1 MCPLTNARLCDKII
15 FMKKSSV
22 VIYKNQPALVGERDG
37 DKFLVEWCVSRAT
50 PSGKKA
56 TFASQKV
63 REKDVIL
70 LCEKAASSIDALLSF
85 ADSALAENSEV
96 KSQIA
101 EIHELLLS
109 DDETAAAE
117 ISFSELAGL
126 VRGEL
131 KPDESWGIY
140 SVLKSSFEF
149 EEQLH
154 DNAIFFVPRSE
165 SEIKKLKE
173 KAFEKEHAEEI
184 RAAFIERLKAKS
196 LLPEDSK
203 YMGDVEALALGTS
216 DKSKTMKDAGFKET
230 PEKAHKLLLDT
241 KIWDITRN
249 PYPVRLGLS
258 AKSAT
263 VSLGV
268 PPEEE
273 RVRVPGISYAID
285 SEWSTDPDD
294 AISFDGEFLW
304 VHIADPASFVTPDS
318 EIDKVARGR
327 GATLYLP
334 EGAARMLSEDCLED
348 YALGLCEESRA
359 LSFKLKLNENGDIED
374 CDVLRTIVD
383 VKRLTYEKADEL
395 KDSPELKPLFEIAK
409 KNTARRNKA
418 GAVNISIPE
427 VHINV
432 NPETKDVSFE
442 KVAHCDSAEV
452 VREAMVLAGEGAARF
467 AFKNKIP
474 FPFISQE
481 APEIP
486 KDIPE
491 GLAGQFRLRK
501 CMRKRSVNVTPGSH
515 AGLGVGMY
523 SQVTSP
529 LRRYGDL
536 LGHEQL
542 RAFLKGEPLIDKD
555 TMLMRMSEGDAA
567 MQASKKAE
575 RNSRQH
581 WTLVYLLRHPDWQGE
596 AICVDKQQ
604 GRALYFIPEFGME
617 TTIGGESS
625 VDLNGTVT
633 LKAGKID
640 LPNLE
645 VAFTVV

>member
-1 MCPLTNARLCDKII
+1 
-15 FMKKSSV
+15 MKKNSV
-22 VIYKNQPALVGERDG
+22 VIYKNLPALVGERDG
-37 DKFLVEWCVSRAT
+37 DKFLVNWCVSRAT
-50 PSGKKA
+50 ASGKKA
-56 TFASQKV
+56 VYASQKV
-63 REKDVIL
+63 REKDVIV
-70 LCEKAASSIDALLSF
+70 LCESEASSIDALLDF
-85 ADSALAENSEV
+85 AESALAENSEV
-96 KSQIA
+96 KTQIA

-109 DDETAAAE
+109 DDETAKAE
-117 ISFSELAGL
+117 QGFKDMAELL
-126 VRGEL
+126 RGEL
-131 KPDESWGIY
+131 KANESWGLY
-140 SVLKSSFEF
+140 SALKSSFEF
-149 EEQLH
+149 EEILRDGQ
-154 DNAIFFVPRSE
+154 IFFIPRSAE
-165 SEIKKLKE
+165 KIDELKN
-173 KAFEKEHAEEI
+173 KAYEKEHAEEI
-184 RAAFIERLKAKS
+184 RAAFIERLKAKN

-203 YMGDVEALALGTS
+203 YMGDVEALALGTT
-216 DKSKTMKDAGFKET
+216 DKSRTMKEAGFKET

-263 VSLGV
+263 VSLGT

-273 RVRVPGISYAID
+273 RVRVPGVSYAID
-285 SEWSTDPDD
+285 SQWSTDPDD
-294 AISFDGEFLW
+294 AIFFDGEFLW

-348 YALGLCEESRA
+348 YALGLREESRA
-359 LSFKLKLNENGDIED
+359 LSFKIKLGENGDVED
-374 CDVLRTIVD
+374 CEVLRTIVD

-395 KDSPELKPLFEIAK
+395 KDSPELKPLFDIARR
-409 KNTARRNKA
+409 NAERRNKA

-427 VHINV
+427 VHISV
-432 NPETKDVSFE
+432 NPETKEVTFE
-442 KVAHCDSAEV
+442 PVAHCESGEV
-452 VREAMVLAGEGAARF
+452 VREAMVLAGEGAAKF
-467 AFKNKIP
+467 AFKNNLP
-474 FPFISQE
+474 FPFISQDL
-481 APEIP
+481 PEIP
-486 KDIPE
+486 KEIPE

-501 CMRKRSVNVTPGSH
+501 CMRKRNVNVTPASH

-542 RAFLKGEPLIDKD
+542 RAYLKGEKLIDKD

-575 RNSRQH
+575 RNSRTH
-581 WTLVYLLRHPDWQGE
+581 WTLVYLLQHPDWQGE
-596 AICVDKQQ
+596 AICVDKQP
-604 GRALYFIPEFGME
+604 GRALYFIPQFGME
-617 TTIGGESS
+617 TTIGGDSP
-625 VDLNGTVT
+625 VDLNGKVT
-633 LKAGKID
+633 LKAGKIN

-645 VAFTVV
+645 VTFSFV

>member
-1 MCPLTNARLCDKII
+1 
-15 FMKKSSV
+15 MKKNSV
-22 VIYKNQPALVGERDG
+22 VIYKNLPALVGERDG
-37 DKFLVEWCVSRAT
+37 DKYLVNWCVSRAT
-50 PSGKKA
+50 ATGKKA
-56 TFASQKV
+56 VYASQKV
-63 REKDVIL
+63 REKDVL
-70 LCEKAASSIDALLSF
+70 VLCESEASSIDSLLDF
-85 ADSALAENSEV
+85 AESALTENSEV
-96 KSQIA
+96 KNQIA
-101 EIHELLLS
+101 ETHELLLS
-109 DDETAAAE
+109 DDETATAE
-117 ISFSELAGL
+117 QSFSDIVSLI
-126 VRGEL
+126 RGEL
-131 KPDESWGIY
+131 KANESWGLY
-140 SVLKSSFEF
+140 SALKSSLEF
-149 EEQLH
+149 EEILRDGQ
-154 DNAIFFVPRSE
+154 IFFIPRSAE
-165 SEIKKLKE
+165 KIEELKN

-184 RAAFIERLKAKS
+184 RAAFIERLKSKN

-203 YMGDVEALALGTS
+203 YMGDVEALALGTT

-263 VSLGV
+263 VSLGT

-273 RVRVPGISYAID
+273 RIRLPGISYAID

-294 AISFDGEFLW
+294 AIAFDGEFLW
-304 VHIADPASFVTPDS
+304 VHIADPASFVSPDS

-348 YALGLCEESRA
+348 YALGLREESRA
-359 LSFKLKLNENGDIED
+359 LSFKIKLGENGDVED
-374 CDVLRTIVD
+374 CEVLRTIVD

-395 KDSPELKPLFEIAK
+395 KDSPELKPLFDIARR
-409 KNTARRNKA
+409 NAERRNKA

-427 VHINV
+427 VHISV
-432 NPETKDVSFE
+432 NPETKEVTFE
-442 KVAHCDSAEV
+442 PVAHCESGEV
-452 VREAMVLAGEGAARF
+452 VREAMVLAGEGAAKF
-467 AFKNKIP
+467 AFKNNLP

-481 APEIP
+481 LPEIP
-486 KDIPE
+486 REIPE

-501 CMRKRSVNVTPGSH
+501 CMRKRNVNITPASH

-542 RAFLKGEPLIDKD
+542 RAFLKGEKLIDKD

-581 WTLVYLLRHPDWQGE
+581 WTLVYLLQHPDWQGE
-596 AICVDKQQ
+596 AICVDKQA
-604 GRALYFIPEFGME
+604 GRALYFIPQFGME
-617 TTIGGESS
+617 TTIGGEAP

-633 LKAGKID
+633 LKTGKID

-645 VAFTVV
+645 VTFSFV

>member
-1 MCPLTNARLCDKII
+1 
-15 FMKKSSV
+15 MKKNSV
-22 VIYKNQPALVGERDG
+22 VIYKNLPALVGEKDG
-37 DKFLVEWCVSRAT
+37 DKYLVNWCVSRAT
-50 PSGKKA
+50 STGKKA
-56 TFASQKV
+56 VYASQKV

-70 LCEKAASSIDALLSF
+70 LCEGEASSIDVLLDF
-85 ADSALAENSEV
+85 AENTLAENSEV

-109 DDETAAAE
+109 DEETATAE
-117 ISFSELAGL
+117 QSFSDIAGL
-126 VRGEL
+126 LRGEL
-131 KPDESWGIY
+131 KANESWGIY
-140 SVLKSSFEF
+140 TALKSSFEF
-149 EEQLH
+149 EEIIRDGQ
-154 DNAIFFVPRSE
+154 IFFVPRSE
-165 SEIKKLKE
+165 QKITGLKN

-184 RAAFIERLKAKS
+184 RAAFIERLKAKN

-203 YMGDVEALALGTS
+203 YMGDVEALALGTT

-263 VSLGV
+263 VSLGT
-268 PPEEE
+268 PPEED
-273 RVRVPGISYAID
+273 RIRVPGVSYAID

-294 AISFDGEFLW
+294 AIAFDGEFLW
-304 VHIADPASFVTPDS
+304 VHIADPASFVAPDS

-348 YALGLCEESRA
+348 YALGLREESRA
-359 LSFKLKLNENGDIED
+359 LSFKIKLNENGDVED
-374 CDVLRTIVD
+374 CEVLRTIVD
-383 VKRLTYEKADEL
+383 VKRLTYKKADEL
-395 KDSPELKPLFEIAK
+395 KDTPELKPLFDI
-409 KNTARRNKA
+409 ARRNFERRCRA

-427 VHINV
+427 VHITV
-432 NPETKDVSFE
+432 NPENKEVNFE
-442 KVAHCDSAEV
+442 KVPRYESGEV
-452 VREAMVLAGEGAARF
+452 VREAMVLAGEGAAKF
-467 AFKNKIP
+467 AFKNSIP

-481 APEIP
+481 VPEIP

-501 CMRKRSVNVTPGSH
+501 CMRKRNVNVTPASH

-542 RAFLKGEPLIDKD
+542 RAFLKGEKLIDKD

-575 RNSRQH
+575 RNSRNH
-581 WTLVYLLRHPDWQGE
+581 WTLVYLLQHPDWQGE
-596 AICVDKQQ
+596 AICVDKQP
-604 GRALYFIPEFGME
+604 GRALYFISQFGLE
-617 TTIGGESS
+617 TTIGGEAP
-625 VDLNGTVT
+625 VDLNGKVS
-633 LKAGKID
+633 LKIGKID

-645 VAFTVV
+645 VVFSLV

>member
-1 MCPLTNARLCDKII
+1 
-15 FMKKSSV
+15 MKKFSV
-22 VIYKNQPALVGERDG
+22 VIYKNQPALVMELDG
-37 DKFLVEWCVSRAT
+37 DKFLVEWCASRAKE
-50 PSGKKA
+50 SGKKA
-56 TFASQKV
+56 VYASQKV

-70 LCEKAASSIDALLSF
+70 LSEDAASSVEALLSF
-85 ADSALAENSEV
+85 SDSASAENSEV
-96 KSQIA
+96 KKQIA

-109 DDETAAAE
+109 DEETAKSE

-126 VRGEL
+126 LRNSF

-140 SVLKSSFEF
+140 SELKNSFEF
-149 EEQLH
+149 EEKNK
-154 DNAIFFVPRSE
+154 DGKIFFVPRTE
-165 SEIKKLKE
+165 EEIKNLHE

-184 RAAFIERLKAKS
+184 RAAFIERLKSRS

-203 YMGDVEALALGTS
+203 YMGDVEALALGTTE
-216 DKSKTMKDAGFKET
+216 KSKTMKDAGFKET

-241 KIWDITRN
+241 KIWEITKN
-249 PYPVRLGLS
+249 PYPVRAGLS

-263 VSLGV
+263 VSLGL
-268 PPEEE
+268 PPDEE
-273 RVRVPGISYAID
+273 RVRVPGVSYAID

-294 AISFDGEFLW
+294 AIAFDGEFLW
-304 VHIADPASFVTPDS
+304 VHIADPASFVKPDS
-318 EIDKVARGR
+318 EIDKAARGR

-334 EGAARMLSEDCLED
+334 EGTARMLSEDCLED
-348 YALGLCEESRA
+348 YALGLREESRA
-359 LSFKLKLNENGDIED
+359 LSFKIKFTESGDIED
-374 CDVLRTIVD
+374 CEVLRTIVT

-395 KDSPELKPLFEIAK
+395 KETPELKPLFEIA
-409 KNTARRNKA
+409 RRNAKRREKA

-427 VHINV
+427 VHVSV
-432 NPETKDVSFE
+432 NPGTKEVLFE
-442 KVAHCDSAEV
+442 PVNRTESAEV

-486 KDIPE
+486 ADIPE
-491 GLAGQFRLRK
+491 GLAGEFRLRK
-501 CMRKRSVNVTPGSH
+501 CMRKRSVNLTPSSH
-515 AGLGVGMY
+515 AGLGIGMY
-523 SQVTSP
+523 SQITSP

-555 TMLMRMSEGDAA
+555 AMLIRMNEGDMA
-567 MQASKKAE
+567 MQASKRAE
-575 RNSRQH
+575 RNSRLH
-581 WTLVYLLRHPDWQGE
+581 WTLVYLLTHEGWQGE

-604 GRALYFIPEFGME
+604 GRALYFISEFGME
-617 TTIGGESS
+617 TVIGGNAPVE
-625 VDLNGTVT
+625 LNGKVM
-633 LKAGKID
+633 LKAEKID

-645 VAFTVV
+645 VTFSFV

>member
-1 MCPLTNARLCDKII
+1 MN
-15 FMKKSSV
+15 KSSV
-22 VIYKNQPALVGERDG
+22 VIYKNLPALVGERDG
-37 DKFLVEWCVSRAT
+37 DKFLVDWCVSRAT
-50 PSGKKA
+50 STGKKA
-56 TFASQKV
+56 VYASQKV
-63 REKDVIL
+63 REKDVLL
-70 LCEKAASSIDALLSF
+70 LCEGAASSIDVLLDF
-85 ADSALAENSEV
+85 AESALAENSEV
-96 KSQIA
+96 KAQIS
-101 EIHELLLS
+101 ETHELLLS
-109 DDETAAAE
+109 DEETATAE
-117 ISFSELAGL
+117 QSFKDVAELL
-126 VRGEL
+126 RGEV
-131 KPDESWGIY
+131 KADESWGVY
-140 SVLKSSFEF
+140 SALKASFEF
-149 EEQLH
+149 EERVR
-154 DNAIFFVPRSE
+154 DGAIYFVPRSE
-165 SEIKKLKE
+165 DEIKNLKE
-173 KAFEKEHAEEI
+173 KAYEKEHADEL
-184 RAAFIERLKAKS
+184 RAAFIERLKAKN

-203 YMGDVEALALGTS
+203 YMGDVEALALGTT

-273 RVRVPGISYAID
+273 RVRVAGVSYAID

-294 AISFDGEFLW
+294 AIAFDGEFLW
-304 VHIADPASFVTPDS
+304 VHIADPASFVAPDS

-348 YALGLCEESRA
+348 YALGLREESRA
-359 LSFKLKLNENGDIED
+359 LSFKIKLGENGELED
-374 CDVLRTIVD
+374 CDVLRTIVN

-395 KDSPELKPLFEIAK
+395 KETPELKPLFEIARR
-409 KNTARRNKA
+409 NAERRNKA

-427 VHINV
+427 VHISV
-432 NPETKDVSFE
+432 DSETKQVSFE
-442 KVAHCDSAEV
+442 SVAHCESGEV

-467 AFKNKIP
+467 AFKNNLP
-474 FPFISQE
+474 FPFISQD

-501 CMRKRSVNVTPGSH
+501 CMRKRNVNITPASH

-542 RAFLKGEPLIDKD
+542 RAFLKGEKLIDKD

-575 RNSRQH
+575 RNSRTH
-581 WTLVYLLRHPDWQGE
+581 WTLVYLLQHPEWQGE
-596 AICVDKQQ
+596 AICVDKQA
-604 GRALYFIPEFGME
+604 GRALYFISELGME
-617 TTIGGESS
+617 TVIGGEAP
-625 VDLNGTVT
+625 VELNETVT
-633 LKAGKID
+633 LKVGKID

-645 VAFTVV
+645 VAFSFV

>member
-1 MCPLTNARLCDKII
+1 
-15 FMKKSSV
+15 MKKNSV
-22 VIYKNQPALVGERDG
+22 VIYKNSPALVGERDG
-37 DKFLVEWCVSRAT
+37 DKYLVSWCVSRAT
-50 PSGKKA
+50 ASGKKA
-56 TFASQKV
+56 VYASQKV

-70 LCEKAASSIDALLSF
+70 LCENEASSIDALLDF
-85 ADSALAENSEV
+85 AETACAENSEV
-96 KSQIA
+96 KNQIA
-101 EIHELLLS
+101 ETHELLLS
-109 DDETAAAE
+109 DDETATLE
-117 ISFSELAGL
+117 QTFSDMASLI
-126 VRGEL
+126 RGEL
-131 KPDESWGIY
+131 RPNESWGIY
-140 SVLKSSFEF
+140 TALKNQYEF
-149 EEQLH
+149 EEIVRENQ
-154 DNAIFFVPRSE
+154 IFFIPRSE
-165 SEIKKLKE
+165 EKINELKN
-173 KAFEKEHAEEI
+173 KAYEKEHAEEI
-184 RAAFIERLKAKS
+184 RSAFIERLKSKN

-203 YMGDVEALALGTS
+203 FMGDVEALALGTT
-216 DKSKTMKDAGFKET
+216 DKSKTMKDAGFKES

-258 AKSAT
+258 AKSAAIG
-263 VSLGV
+263 LGL

-294 AISFDGEFLW
+294 AISFDGEYLW
-304 VHIADPASFVTPDS
+304 VHIADPASFVAPDS

-348 YALGLCEESRA
+348 YALGLREESRA

-374 CDVLRTIVD
+374 CEVLRTIVD
-383 VKRLTYEKADEL
+383 VKRLSYTKADEL
-395 KDSPELKPLFEIAK
+395 KDTPELKPLFEIA
-409 KNTARRNKA
+409 RRNFERRCKA

-427 VHINV
+427 VHITV
-432 NPETKDVSFE
+432 DPETKDVSFE
-442 KVAHCDSAEV
+442 TVPHPESTEV

-467 AFKNKIP
+467 AFKNNIP
-474 FPFISQE
+474 FPFISQD

-486 KDIPE
+486 SDIPD

-501 CMRKRSVNVTPGSH
+501 CMRKRSVNITPSSH

-542 RAFLKGEPLIDKD
+542 RAFLKGEKLIDKD

-575 RNSRQH
+575 RNSRTH
-581 WTLVYLLRHPDWQGE
+581 WTLVYLLKHPEWQGE
-596 AICVDKQQ
+596 AICVDKQP
-604 GRALYFIPEFGME
+604 GRALYFISQLGME
-617 TTIGGESS
+617 TTIGGESP
-625 VDLNGTVT
+625 VELNGKVT
-633 LKAGKID
+633 LKVGKID

-645 VAFTVV
+645 VVFTIV

>member
-1 MCPLTNARLCDKII
+1 
-15 FMKKSSV
+15 MKKSSV
-22 VIYKNQPALVGERDG
+22 VIYKNLPALVGERDG
-37 DKFLVEWCVSRAT
+37 DKFLVNWCVSRAT
-50 PSGKKA
+50 ATGKKA
-56 TFASQKV
+56 VYASQKV
-63 REKDVIL
+63 REKDVL
-70 LCEKAASSIDALLSF
+70 VLCESEASSIDSLLDF
-85 ADSALAENSEV
+85 AESALAENSEV
-96 KSQIA
+96 KAQIA
-101 EIHELLLS
+101 ETHELLLS
-109 DDETAAAE
+109 DDEIAKAE
-117 ISFSELAGL
+117 QGFKDIAELL
-126 VRGEL
+126 RGEL
-131 KPDESWGIY
+131 KANESWGLY
-140 SVLKSSFEF
+140 SALKSSFEF
-149 EEQLH
+149 EEIIR
-154 DNAIFFVPRSE
+154 DNQIFFLPRS
-165 SEIKKLKE
+165 SEKIDELKN

-184 RAAFIERLKAKS
+184 RAAFIERLKAKN

-203 YMGDVEALALGTS
+203 YMGDVEALALGTT

-241 KIWDITRN
+241 KIWNITRN
-249 PYPVRLGLS
+249 PYPMRLGLS

-263 VSLGV
+263 VSLGT

-273 RVRVPGISYAID
+273 RLRVPGVSYAID
-285 SEWSTDPDD
+285 SQWSTDPDD
-294 AISFDGEFLW
+294 AIAFDGEFLW
-304 VHIADPASFVTPDS
+304 VHIADPASFVSPDS

-348 YALGLCEESRA
+348 YALGLREESRA
-359 LSFKLKLNENGDIED
+359 LSFKIKLGENGDVED
-374 CDVLRTIVD
+374 CEVLRTIVD

-395 KDSPELKPLFEIAK
+395 KDSPELKPLFDI
-409 KNTARRNKA
+409 ARRNAERRSKA

-427 VHINV
+427 VHISV
-432 NPETKDVSFE
+432 NPETKEVTFE
-442 KVAHCDSAEV
+442 PVAHCESGEV
-452 VREAMVLAGEGAARF
+452 VREAMVLAGEGAAKF
-467 AFKNKIP
+467 AFKNNLP

-481 APEIP
+481 LPEIP
-486 KDIPE
+486 KEIPE

-501 CMRKRSVNVTPGSH
+501 CMRKRNVNITPASH

-542 RAFLKGEPLIDKD
+542 RAFLKGEKLIDKD

-581 WTLVYLLRHPDWQGE
+581 WTLVYLLQHPDWQGE
-596 AICVDKQQ
+596 AICVDKQA
-604 GRALYFIPEFGME
+604 GRALYFIPQFGME
-617 TTIGGESS
+617 TTIGGEAP
-625 VDLNGTVT
+625 VDLNGKVI
-633 LKAGKID
+633 LKTGKID

-645 VAFTVV
+645 VTFSFV